1 MALSSLLHALAG
13 SALLLASGVNGQT
26 STPTQTWTPA
36 PVCTNGLATPASSPG
51 GTYNDVWGAN
61 WNVQCAQDN
70 TGFSYDAQGTNGLG
84 PYACFQGCD
93 NRVGCTA
100 WSFIGSST
108 GPKTGSGRCYYKYA
122 AGAYYSNATVYAAAN
137 VITSSPNQ
145 PCPGYNGTTYTNCD
159 GSVYSVY
166 CNYNYGGGVTS
177 LNTVT
182 AASMP
187 GCMSICAQTA
197 GCTFFVYT
205 YGGGEPGVAT
215 CYLKG
220 SAFAPL
226 ALNGVYNSPG
236 FAVLGLVS
244 SATTSTVCYPTA
256 TSTAQVV
263 GSASSTSTA
272 INAGSSNSAVS
283 TSSSSAAVVV
293 ANPVTTTTT
302 TTTTSTSSST
312 SSAASLA
319 CTGTLAPNFP
329 ASCSGANS
337 GAGNLGT
344 FTDQCGSNYTVY
356 CGFDTQ
362 PGASSTL
369 GAASIQACMQLC
381 DNTPGCV
388 AATFQPS
395 TCYLKNSF
403 TGLTAAAGGLAG
415 LVRYAPNPAY
425 PSPVP
430 AAGFVNASTG
440 CGAALPAGMT
450 TMGRSV
456 AFSMSTPDGYNRTY
470 LVKVPQYYGATSASP
485 LILGFPGN
493 GADASSI
500 EQQTGYSGSSLNPY
514 AVVVYVTGVGLGF
527 QSNPAYAPGKQYA
540 NVDDIGFIKLLI
552 ANITASFCIDTG
564 HIFAIGHSN
573 GGGFVGVMACDPVL
587 SVTIAAFAGNSAALY
602 TNIDSSTNPDPNTM
616 EPLNTPVQALCSPG
630 RNDVPFVEFHGTADT
645 QIAYAG
651 SINHAAKAL
660 PSLPHWATD
669 WSIRQGYGSTNVT
682 TYQAALAPTTNGGP
696 ANVTIYRFGSGE
708 RLGIITHYRLE
719 SWVHAYPNFANDN
732 SAPIDASS
740 TAMAFFYRWTQYNS
754 TSPSASSSASVSSS
768 TVTSTTASF
777 ATNGAT
783 STTST
788 SSSALASSSS
798 VISLTATSS
807 AAPTPTYVCPADSG
821 RIVTDQYANQFVM
834 QCQADTTL
842 GNYAVRTVTGSWNDC
857 FAACQTQT
865 DQTCTGF
872 TYTGGA
878 NGVGSGSCFLK
889 NAVANGGTQSF
900 ARPPNNPANYVAA
913 IMSRYYNAAGDT
925 LTATSSTTSSS
936 RTLSVSTTS
945 SVSVSATPTV
955 SPNQFACPA
964 NNNQTVTD
972 ASGIV
977 YQLSCGNDTTG
988 GTYSQ
993 FSANTFD
1000 DCFGLCDNTPT
1011 SQGALTCTAFT
1022 YDGGVNGVGPG
1033 QCYLKNGAAISFSS
1047 TYRNTLVGA
1056 IRPAYMIAPVT
1067 NPTPIASCP
1076 SANGSIITDS
1086 SGVQYQIGCGFDT
1099 NNPNFQVSSARISWN
1114 DCFALCDNATT
1125 TDHAGQ
1131 CTAFNYVGGANGVG
1145 EGTCFLKNYAGE
1157 RFIIADNPPITVAAI
1172 RYPPGGTFPGAPISS
1187 SSSSISTAADGST
1200 STSVAPPAATTNVC
1214 VNQAVVSDGNGT
1226 SYQLSCS
1233 SDTSG
1238 SGGGA
1243 YLTGSFPGGDFAQCE
1258 PYCTANACGAWIWAP
1273 YPISGGAC
1281 YLKHLP
1287 QTPIAGSDPGM
1298 VAGFIYP
1305 PGAPPTYS
1313 TTSSSSASSLTSS
1326 SASSSIASSTSSLS
1340 LSFSSS
1346 SLSLSAAS
1354 STPLSSSSSSS
1365 SSSLSM
1371 SSSLPTSSSASS
1383 SASLTLTQ
1391 SSVLS
1396 ITTSA
1401 TLSPSMSSSTS
1412 QTSSAATA
1420 LITPPGYS
1428 ETTMSSMTSAS
1439 SSSLSSS
1446 ASATPSLA
1454 VCSNNTIET
1463 DASGASYTVYCGDN
1477 GYDTAGEGGG
1487 AFATQTFA
1495 DGDYR
1500 QCETQCDA
1508 AMMCGAWTWSPGST
1522 GGGDC
1527 FLKHPPQ
1534 YVVRASSPG
1543 LIAGIA
1549 YSNTTS
1555 ATSSTSS
1562 SMTASSSA
1570 AASSGAV
1577 CTNGTVVTDASG
1589 VSYNL
1594 YCSSDSVG
1602 SGGGAYATQEF
1613 SGGDFTQ
1620 CETVCSADSTCGAWT
1635 WSPGSTGGG
1644 ACFLKHLPQ
1653 SPVSGFPGFVVGI
1666 VSTPSS
1672 SSSSSMSS
1680 ATAESTPS
1688 LRTEGTVYLSTPVM
1702 ASTSTESTPSLPTEG
1717 TVYLSTPIMAS
1728 TSTDQSVT
1736 SSLSYSTDSM
1746 STSTTS
1752 SASASTTST
1761 SSASSSIAGPPS
1773 YAQTSSSVAASISS
1787 SASVPSPTSTSI
1799 SASMSSMMV
1808 SASLSITS
1816 PVSDA
1821 GTSASSSVADEQSSS
1836 SISSL
1841 GVSSSAA
1848 ALSTSTPPSTSME
1861 ESTSAQ
1867 APPQYSSVPDQTT
1880 TSSASSTSSLPG
1892 CGSAAATATAG
1903 ANTACADPYGN
1914 TFNVTQGTRYIGQ
1927 VSVRAVRPNLNSC
1940 LTTCGH
1946 VEVVTGPDAAGLQ
1959 AAQRP
1964 PDATTVYTAPPMTTT
1979 TTTASSSLSTDG
1991 GINTGGPGPVNSASL
2006 SGIAPA
2012 PYSSSNLASS
2022 TSEATPMPATSN
2034 VLTSNGATPPPYSS
2048 PTSLSSLTSST
2059 SGQSGIP
2066 EYSSS
2071 ASSSGGTEMSS
2082 SSLASAS
2089 TSGATPVPASQS
2101 SSSAVSVIG
2110 YSSVPVP
2117 STVSSQTTS
2126 TRLVS
2131 TDSVTNSGSSSSS
2144 TATVASNGGG
2154 LTVTVSP
2161 IPASSSGSMSN
2172 GNSIITTQP
2181 SIQSQTTSAN
2191 PTSTTLPPSAGPP
2204 CPLYNNATYTDS
2216 QSAPYTVYCN
2226 STYSGTVLSR
2236 TPASQL
2242 RRAKFPYATAADDCL
2257 AYCDSNTA
2265 CMAISS
2271 TAQTCTLFSDVGG
2284 LSPDTSGAGAVAA
2297 RKGDQPPSGGTG
2309 SGSSSSAG
2317 SPSGGNGQS
2326 ASVTGAASTSGGGSA
2341 GSNTTLHAGRGIVAN
2356 YTIAKDT
2363 TVLRSPPPAAH
2374 VIFRQYRKEVCAQ
2387 CFLYDRGRTL
2397 QVRDHGTGKV
2407 FCSVSCQQL
2416 WLDQTGEHGCL
2427 AWRSL
2432 YTTTQA
2438 SGKSKKN
2445 HDINSAGTDTR
2456 PGSADI
2462 ARSWMEAKVE
2472 AQQHGD
2478 LASTH
2483 ARRKHTKP
2491 GPAHSLNSD
2500 ILGFLLSGMLF
2511 HHKHPDQW
2519 QEDVLTLAM
2528 HDQPYA
2534 THDELQA
2541 HCNSYVQLAK
2551 NLSTELLSSCTTEI
2565 CQALVAAS
2573 SHNAFGI
2580 RSGSEEGE
2588 EYMGYAVYPSS
2599 SYFNHS
2605 CSPNVAK
2612 QRVGNAWRFW
2622 VIDDVKKGEQLCISY
2637 LGGDEKDLSVEER
2650 RARLAEVWSFVC
2662 ECARCQSDAK
2672 LF

>member
-1 MALSSLLHALAG
+1 
-13 SALLLASGVNGQT
+13 
-26 STPTQTWTPA
+26 
-36 PVCTNGLATPASSPG
+36 
-51 GTYNDVWGAN
+51 
-61 WNVQCAQDN
+61 
-70 TGFSYDAQGTNGLG
+70 
-84 PYACFQGCD
+84 
-93 NRVGCTA
+93 
-100 WSFIGSST
+100 
-108 GPKTGSGRCYYKYA
+108 
-122 AGAYYSNATVYAAAN
+122 
-137 VITSSPNQ
+137 
-145 PCPGYNGTTYTNCD
+145 
-159 GSVYSVY
+159 
-166 CNYNYGGGVTS
+166 
-177 LNTVT
+177 
-182 AASMP
+182 
-187 GCMSICAQTA
+187 
-197 GCTFFVYT
+197 
-205 YGGGEPGVAT
+205 
-215 CYLKG
+215 
-220 SAFAPL
+220 
-226 ALNGVYNSPG
+226 
-236 FAVLGLVS
+236 
-244 SATTSTVCYPTA
+244 
-256 TSTAQVV
+256 
-263 GSASSTSTA
+263 
-272 INAGSSNSAVS
+272 
-283 TSSSSAAVVV
+283 
-293 ANPVTTTTT
+293 
-302 TTTTSTSSST
+302 
-312 SSAASLA
+312 
-319 CTGTLAPNFP
+319 
-329 ASCSGANS
+329 
-337 GAGNLGT
+337 
-344 FTDQCGSNYTVY
+344 
-356 CGFDTQ
+356 
-362 PGASSTL
+362 
-369 GAASIQACMQLC
+369 
-381 DNTPGCV
+381 
-388 AATFQPS
+388 
-395 TCYLKNSF
+395 
-403 TGLTAAAGGLAG
+403 
-415 LVRYAPNPAY
+415 
-425 PSPVP
+425 
-430 AAGFVNASTG
+430 
-440 CGAALPAGMT
+440 
-450 TMGRSV
+450 
-456 AFSMSTPDGYNRTY
+456 
-470 LVKVPQYYGATSASP
+470 
-485 LILGFPGN
+485 
-493 GADASSI
+493 
-500 EQQTGYSGSSLNPY
+500 
-514 AVVVYVTGVGLGF
+514 
-527 QSNPAYAPGKQYA
+527 
-540 NVDDIGFIKLLI
+540 
-552 ANITASFCIDTG
+552 
-564 HIFAIGHSN
+564 
-573 GGGFVGVMACDPVL
+573 
-587 SVTIAAFAGNSAALY
+587 
-602 TNIDSSTNPDPNTM
+602 
-616 EPLNTPVQALCSPG
+616 
-630 RNDVPFVEFHGTADT
+630 
-645 QIAYAG
+645 
-651 SINHAAKAL
+651 
-660 PSLPHWATD
+660 
-669 WSIRQGYGSTNVT
+669 
-682 TYQAALAPTTNGGP
+682 
-696 ANVTIYRFGSGE
+696 
-708 RLGIITHYRLE
+708 
-719 SWVHAYPNFANDN
+719 
-732 SAPIDASS
+732 
-740 TAMAFFYRWTQYNS
+740 
-754 TSPSASSSASVSSS
+754 
-768 TVTSTTASF
+768 
-777 ATNGAT
+777 
-783 STTST
+783 
-788 SSSALASSSS
+788 
-798 VISLTATSS
+798 
-807 AAPTPTYVCPADSG
+807 
-821 RIVTDQYANQFVM
+821 M

-936 RTLSVSTTS
+936 RTSTSS
-945 SVSVSATPTV
+945 SVSVSATPTT
-955 SPNQFACPA
+955 SFDHFACPA
-964 NNNQTVTD
+964 NNNQAVTD
-972 ASGIV
+972 ASGFV

-988 GTYSQ
+988 GTYTQ
-993 FSANTFD
+993 FSANTFN

-1011 SQGALTCTAFT
+1011 AQGALTCTAFT

-1056 IRPAYMIAPVT
+1056 IRPAYMIAPAT

-1131 CTAFNYVGGANGVG
+1131 CTAFNYVGGANGIG

-1187 SSSSISTAADGST
+1187 SSVSAGSS

-1298 VAGFIYP
+1298 VAGFVYS
-1305 PGAPPTYS
+1305 PGAPPTYG
-1313 TTSSSSASSLTSS
+1313 TTSSSSAFSSTSS
-1326 SASSSIASSTSSLS
+1326 SASSSIALSTSSLS
-1340 LSFSSS
+1340 LSSSS
-1346 SLSLSAAS
+1346 SLSSSVAS
-1354 STPLSSSSSSS
+1354 STQLSSSSSSS

-1396 ITTSA
+1396 TTTSA

-1412 QTSSAATA
+1412 QISSTATA

-1428 ETTMSSMTSAS
+1428 ETSMSSMTSAS

-1446 ASATPSLA
+1446 ASATPSLV

-1549 YSNTTS
+1549 YFNTTS

-1562 SMTASSSA
+1562 SITSSSSP

-1602 SGGGAYATQEF
+1602 SGGGAYATREF
-1613 SGGDFTQ
+1613 LGGDFTQ

-1635 WSPGSTGGG
+1635 WSPGSTEGG

-1672 SSSSSMSS
+1672 SSSSISS

-1688 LRTEGTVYLSTPVM
+1688 LPTEGTVYLSTPIM
-1702 ASTSTESTPSLPTEG
+1702 ASTSAESTPSLPTEG

-1736 SSLSYSTDSM
+1736 SSLSYSTDSI
-1746 STSTTS
+1746 STTTTS
-1752 SASASTTST
+1752 SASAST
-1761 SSASSSIAGPPS
+1761 SSASSSSSSMAGPPS
-1773 YAQTSSSVAASISS
+1773 YAQTSSSVAASTSS
-1787 SASVPSPTSTSI
+1787 SASLESLSSTEM
-1799 SASMSSMMV
+1799 SASMSSMLV
-1808 SASLSITS
+1808 SASVSSTS
-1816 PVSDA
+1816 LVSDA
-1821 GTSASSSVADEQSSS
+1821 QTSASSSAADEQSSS
-1836 SISSL
+1836 SNSSL
-1841 GVSSSAA
+1841 GVSTSAA
-1848 ALSTSTPPSTSME
+1848 ALSTSTPPSSSMQ

-1903 ANTACADPYGN
+1903 ANTTCADPYGN

-1940 LTTCGH
+1940 LTTCDTTAGCKAANYNSTSG
-1946 VEVVTGPDAAGLQ
+1946 VCELLTRVDSIEVVTGPDAAGLQ

-1979 TTTASSSLSTDG
+1979 TTTTSSSLSTDG

-2012 PYSSSNLASS
+2012 PYSSSSLASS
-2022 TSEATPMPATSN
+2022 TSGGTSVPATSN

-2048 PTSLSSLTSST
+2048 PTSFSSLTSST

-2066 EYSSS
+2066 GYSSS
-2071 ASSSGGTEMSS
+2071 ASSSSAMGMSS
-2082 SSLASAS
+2082 SSLSSAS
-2089 TSGATPVPASQS
+2089 TNGVTSVPASQS

-2110 YSSVPVP
+2110 YSSVPIS

-2126 TRLVS
+2126 TRLGS
-2131 TDSVTNSGSSSSS
+2131 TSSVTNSVSSSSS

-2161 IPASSSGSMSN
+2161 IPASYSGSMSS
-2172 GNSIITTQP
+2172 GNSIITTLP
-2181 SIQSQTTSAN
+2181 SAQSQTTSAN
-2191 PTSTTLPPSAGPP
+2191 PTSTALPPSAGPP
-2204 CPLYNNATYTDS
+2204 CPYYNNATYIDS

-2226 STYSGTVLSR
+2226 STYAGTVLSR

-2242 RRAKFPYATAADDCL
+2242 RRARFPYATAADDCL

-2284 LSPDTSGAGAVAA
+2284 LSPDTSGTGAVAA
-2297 RKGDQPPSGGTG
+2297 RKGDQPPIGGTG
-2309 SGSSSSAG
+2309 SGSSSSTG

-2326 ASVTGAASTSGGGSA
+2326 ASATGAAS
-2341 GSNTTLHAGRGIVAN
+2341 
-2356 YTIAKDT
+2356 
-2363 TVLRSPPPAAH
+2363 
-2374 VIFRQYRKEVCAQ
+2374 
-2387 CFLYDRGRTL
+2387 
-2397 QVRDHGTGKV
+2397 
-2407 FCSVSCQQL
+2407 
-2416 WLDQTGEHGCL
+2416 EHGCL

-2445 HDINSAGTDTR
+2445 HDIDPAGTDTR
-2456 PGSADI
+2456 PSSADI

-2491 GPAHSLNSD
+2491 VPAHSLNSD
-2500 ILGFLLSGMLF
+2500 ILGFLLSGILF
-2511 HHKHPDQW
+2511 HCQHPDQW

-2534 THDELQA
+2534 THDELRA

-2551 NLSTELLSSCTTEI
+2551 NLSTELLPNCTTEI

-2580 RSGSEEGE
+2580 RSGSEDGE

-2622 VIDDVKKGEQLCISY
+2622 VIDDVGKGEQLCISY
-2637 LGGDEKDLSVEER
+2637 LGGDEKGLSVEER
-2650 RARLAEVWSFVC
+2650 RARLTEVWGFVC
-2662 ECARCQSDAK
+2662 ECARCQWEAK
-2672 LF
+2672 LL